1 MDIVFVI
8 LHYTAID
15 MTISCVAS
23 IRRYVDTGNYKII
36 IVDNCSPDDSY
47 RELNVILGKDD
58 DIILLH
64 SDVNVGFARGNN
76 IGFSYA
82 NEHFHPEFLVLMNND
97 VLLIEKW
104 IYKKLKK
111 KYEETDYAVLGP
123 MIITGEGSICSSPL
137 RKEIL
142 SVKAARR
149 AVRRYYRLYRLNFFG
164 LDKHYRWLMSK
175 THKHIPQFSVE
186 ERLVSHE
193 NVGIHGC
200 FMVFS
205 ENYSLKFEGLDPSTF
220 LYMEEDILFL
230 HLMKNNMKSIY
241 YPEITVYHKE
251 DASTDSV
258 LKSSHKKNGFVYKN
272 CINSLKSYL
281 KILTTYEEKENCNGY
296 NGQ

>member
-8 LHYTAID
+8 LHYTAFE

-23 IRRYVDTGNYKII
+23 IRRYVDTHNYKII
-36 IVDNCSPDDSY
+36 IVDNCSPDDSW
-47 RELNVILGKDD
+47 RELKVIFGRNS
-58 DIILLH
+58 DIVLLH
-64 SDVNVGFARGNN
+64 SDENVGFARGNN

-82 NEHFHPEFLVLMNND
+82 KENFNPQFLILTNND
-97 VLLIEKW
+97 VCLIQGS
-104 IYKKLKK
+104 IYKTLKQ

-142 SVKAARR
+142 SIQGVKRSIRR
-149 AVRRYYRLYRLNFFG
+149 NYRLLRLNRIG
-164 LDKHYRWLMSK
+164 LDKHYRWFKSK
-175 THKHIPQFSVE
+175 IHKHIPQFHVE
-186 ERLVSHE
+186 DRLIQHE

-205 ENYSLKFEGLDPSTF
+205 ENYITRFDGLDSSTF

-230 HLMKNNMKSIY
+230 HLMKNNLKSIY
-241 YPEITVYHKE
+241 CPDLVIYHKE
-251 DASTDSV
+251 DASTDAV
-258 LKSSHKKNGFVYKN
+258 MKNRRKKNAFVYRH

-281 KILTTYEEKENCNGY
+281 KIITMYEEMDNYNDY
-296 NGQ
+296 NGK

>member
-8 LHYTAID
+8 LHYTAIN
-15 MTISCVAS
+15 MTISSVAS
-23 IRRYVDTGNYKII
+23 IRRYIDTGNYKII
-36 IVDNCSPDDSY
+36 IVDNCSPDDSW
-47 RELNVILGKDD
+47 RELNVILGLDT

-82 NEHFHPEFLVLMNND
+82 KEKFHPEFLVLMNND
-97 VLLIEKW
+97 VHLIENW
-104 IYKKLKK
+104 IYKKLKQ

-137 RKEIL
+137 RKELL
-142 SVKAARR
+142 SVQGARR
-149 AVRRYYRLYRLNFFG
+149 SIRRYYRLLRLNFFG
-164 LDKHYRWLMSK
+164 LDKYYRWMMSK
-175 THKHIPQFSVE
+175 FHEHIPQYSVE

-205 ENYSLKFEGLDPSTF
+205 QKYSSRFEGLDASTF

-230 HLMKNNMKSIY
+230 HLMKNNLKSIY
-241 YPEITVYHKE
+241 CPDITIYHKE
-251 DASTDSV
+251 DASTDAV
-258 LKSSHKKNGFVYKN
+258 LKSSHKKNGFVYRN

>member
-8 LHYTAID
+8 LHYTAIN
-15 MTISCVAS
+15 MTISSVAS
-23 IRRYVDTGNYKII
+23 IRRYIDTGNYKII
-36 IVDNCSPDDSY
+36 IVDNCSPDDSW
-47 RELNVILGKDD
+47 RELNVILGLDT

-64 SDVNVGFARGNN
+64 SDANVGFARGNN

-82 NEHFHPEFLVLMNND
+82 KEKFHPEFLVLMNND
-97 VLLIEKW
+97 VHLIENW
-104 IYKKLKK
+104 IYKKLKQ

-137 RKEIL
+137 RKEL
-142 SVKAARR
+142 LTVQGARR
-149 AVRRYYRLYRLNFFG
+149 SVRRYYRLLRLNFFG
-164 LDKHYRWLMSK
+164 LDKYYRWLMSK
-175 THKHIPQFSVE
+175 FHEHIPQFSVE

-205 ENYSLKFEGLDPSTF
+205 RKYSSRFEGLDPSTF

-230 HLMKNNMKSIY
+230 HLMKNNLKSIY
-241 YPEITVYHKE
+241 CPEITIYHKE

-258 LKSSHKKNGFVYKN
+258 LKSNHKKNRFVYRN

>member
-8 LHYTAID
+8 LHYTAIE

-23 IRRYVDTGNYKII
+23 IRRHIDTGNYKII
-36 IVDNCSPDDSY
+36 IVDNCSPDDSF
-47 RELNVILGKDD
+47 RELKVILGEDA

-64 SDVNVGFARGNN
+64 SDENVGFARGNN

-82 NEHFHPEFLVLMNND
+82 KEKFHPEFLVLMNND
-97 VLLIEKW
+97 VHLIEGW
-104 IYKKLKK
+104 IYKKLKQ

-137 RKEIL
+137 RKEIM
-142 SVKAARR
+142 SVQGARR
-149 AVRRYYRLYRLNFFG
+149 AIRRNYRLLRLNFFG
-164 LDKHYRWLMSK
+164 LDKHYRWIMSRI
-175 THKHIPQFSVE
+175 HEHIPQFSVE

-205 ENYSLKFEGLDPSTF
+205 ENYSSRFEGLDPSTF

-230 HLMKNNMKSIY
+230 HLMKNDLKSIY
-241 YPEITVYHKE
+241 CPDIAIYHKE

-258 LKSSHKKNGFVYKN
+258 LKSSHKKNAFVYRN

-281 KILTTYEEKENCNGY
+281 KILKTYEEKENCNGY

>member
-8 LHYTAID
+8 LHYTAIN
-15 MTISCVAS
+15 MTISSVAS
-23 IRRYVDTGNYKII
+23 IRRYIDTGNYKII
-36 IVDNCSPDDSY
+36 IVDNCSPDDSW
-47 RELNVILGKDD
+47 RELNVILGLDT

-64 SDVNVGFARGNN
+64 SDANVGFARGNN

-82 NEHFHPEFLVLMNND
+82 KEKFHPEFLVLMNND
-97 VLLIEKW
+97 VHLIENG
-104 IYKKLKK
+104 IYKKLKQ
-111 KYEETDYAVLGP
+111 KYKETDYAVLGP

-137 RKEIL
+137 RKEL
-142 SVKAARR
+142 LTVQGARR
-149 AVRRYYRLYRLNFFG
+149 SVRRYYRLLRLNFFG
-164 LDKHYRWLMSK
+164 LDKYYRWLMSK
-175 THKHIPQFSVE
+175 FHEHIPQFSVE

-205 ENYSLKFEGLDPSTF
+205 RKYSSRFDGLDPSTF

-230 HLMKNNMKSIY
+230 HLMKNNLKSIY
-241 YPEITVYHKE
+241 CPEITIYHKE

-258 LKSSHKKNGFVYKN
+258 LKSSHKKNGFVYRN

-281 KILTTYEEKENCNGY
+281 KILTIYEEKENCNGY